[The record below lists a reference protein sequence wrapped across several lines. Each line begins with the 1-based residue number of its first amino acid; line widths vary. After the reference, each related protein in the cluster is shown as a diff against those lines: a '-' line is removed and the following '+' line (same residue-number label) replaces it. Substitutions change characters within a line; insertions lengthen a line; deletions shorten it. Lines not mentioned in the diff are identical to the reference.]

1 MADDTTQR
9 AAHKFF
15 AERVHTLE
23 PFTKEDLLN
32 ATGWSVS
39 ALNTYWSKQFRG
51 FIEDLGSGTYRV
63 RERFRQFLDWRK
75 FRALV
80 TQVKTLPPIY
90 NPTTLDELVV
100 YEFYIP
106 LTHESALRVTLDS
119 LFYKDAILPRLK
131 RIGIERMKK
140 YLEWKPTD
148 DENSYLERVCSFVEE
163 KFGGYSIYHVDGRF
177 RAARLST
184 QEQATEINKTG
195 RYLVDETTAVS
206 RFIFP
211 CKTGQADT
219 VRFLFKELFI
229 NAITEQVSGEDE
241 IWVVES
247 GMRNQVNIWKPGGE

>member
-80 TQVKTLPPIY
+80 TQVKTLPRPVPKLGPAGIDERTAPI
-90 NPTTLDELVV
+90 E
-100 YEFYIP
+100 I
-106 LTHESALRVTLDS
+106 
-119 LFYKDAILPRLK
+119 RLK
-131 RIGIERMKK
+131 
-140 YLEWKPTD
+140 L
-148 DENSYLERVCSFVEE
+148 
-163 KFGGYSIYHVDGRF
+163 
-177 RAARLST
+177 
-184 QEQATEINKTG
+184 
-195 RYLVDETTAVS
+195 
-206 RFIFP
+206 
-211 CKTGQADT
+211 
-219 VRFLFKELFI
+219 
-229 NAITEQVSGEDE
+229 
-241 IWVVES
+241 
-247 GMRNQVNIWKPGGE
+247 

>member
-80 TQVKTLPPIY
+80 TQVKTLPRPVPKLGPFEI
-90 NPTTLDELVV
+90 D
-100 YEFYIP
+100 
-106 LTHESALRVTLDS
+106 HKSA
-119 LFYKDAILPRLK
+119 A
-131 RIGIERMKK
+131 
-140 YLEWKPTD
+140 
-148 DENSYLERVCSFVEE
+148 
-163 KFGGYSIYHVDGRF
+163 
-177 RAARLST
+177 
-184 QEQATEINKTG
+184 
-195 RYLVDETTAVS
+195 
-206 RFIFP
+206 
-211 CKTGQADT
+211 
-219 VRFLFKELFI
+219 
-229 NAITEQVSGEDE
+229 
-241 IWVVES
+241 
-247 GMRNQVNIWKPGGE
+247 